1 MILSCQDIW
10 VGGSIEFVLAFTFFF
25 NRFCRMWLG
34 MNIAYRLRF
43 DYNRISTANIYEKS
57 FDTPRR
63 DPQWKTMDRYVNG
76 FYILTHSV
84 IVSML

>member
-34 MNIAYRLRF
+34 INIACRLRLSIIEF
-43 DYNRISTANIYEKS
+43 QQQISTRKA
-57 FDTPRR
+57 
-63 DPQWKTMDRYVNG
+63 
-76 FYILTHSV
+76 LTHREETRNGKLWTG
-84 IVSML
+84 M